1 MVSGLMLS
9 LTTLAGA
16 ALLDWRP
23 DSYALIYLLC
33 AILGLV
39 GVWQFSRVKVRG
51 EAAVLER
58 VNAPFAVNDADPES
72 SHVEPMPRVP
82 KLGPVSMVRT
92 AVELLRADKLFRRYQ
107 HAQMLQGTSFMMMQ
121 PALNKLVSTE
131 MTDPRSEYMLA
142 TLVVQFIPFVVST
155 LMIQPWAHLF
165 DRMNIVRFRSL
176 QSVSALITHACIVI
190 GVMSG
195 NLWMVAIATAV
206 LGVSMAGASLAWN
219 LGQNAF
225 ATPEKVGTYM
235 GVHLMLTGL
244 RGMLAPFVGTI
255 LFSGLAISGV
265 EWGGVGSWL
274 FVITTILCGMATI
287 SYVRMSFDRSAVAR
301 DSEA

>member
-1 MVSGLMLS
+1 
-9 LTTLAGA
+9 
-16 ALLDWRP
+16 
-23 DSYALIYLLC
+23 
-33 AILGLV
+33 
-39 GVWQFSRVKVRG
+39 
-51 EAAVLER
+51 
-58 VNAPFAVNDADPES
+58 
-72 SHVEPMPRVP
+72 
-82 KLGPVSMVRT
+82 
-92 AVELLRADKLFRRYQ
+92 
-107 HAQMLQGTSFMMMQ
+107 
-121 PALNKLVSTE
+121 
-131 MTDPRSEYMLA
+131 
-142 TLVVQFIPFVVST
+142 
-155 LMIQPWAHLF
+155 
-165 DRMNIVRFRSL
+165 MNIVRFRSL